1 MRSLFA
7 AAVFSLALTVSV
19 PVMSVQI
26 MAQTADAPAAPEA
39 ATPAEAP
46 AEAAPAPAPEAAP
59 APAAEAPA
67 AEAPAATA
75 AAGEPAYIGTWA
87 DNPDQCSK
95 PQDVQDAPMI
105 ISKDRFDQH
114 EAHCEFTSISGNGN
128 EWKVTSKCTVEG
140 DEQPYEFGMS
150 VADKSLAMVD
160 DAGTHVYA
168 KCE

>member
-7 AAVFSLALTVSV
+7 AAVCSLALTFSM
-19 PVMSVQI
+19 PGI
-26 MAQTADAPAAPEA
+26 AQTADAPAAPEA
-39 ATPAEAP
+39 AMPAEAP
-46 AEAAPAPAPEAAP
+46 AEAAAPAPAAEAAP
-59 APAAEAPA
+59 AATAEAPA

-75 AAGEPAYIGTWA
+75 TAGEPAYIGTWA
-87 DNPDQCSK
+87 DSADQCGK

-160 DAGTHVYA
+160 DAGTHIYA